1 MKYDKLYIYA
11 VFDLPRPLSCS
22 PSRWFFL
29 PVSKASADCDDCDG
43 KQKTPVAASSAVDNC
58 VDYTLMPQDTW
69 FHKLIVKKV
78 NSPSCFVDV
87 VIRNTL
93 PYSLFFIKLTFKKF
107 CVIILC
113 LCSFFRKGAGHD
125 SVAMQAAIVTGL
137 FSPSPLIWLVQ
148 LLLWPHLLGP
158 RLAEASPACP
168 APCSCSN
175 QASRV
180 ICTRKGLNEVPQSI
194 SSNTRYLNLQEN
206 SIQVTSLTP

>member
-1 MKYDKLYIYA
+1 
-11 VFDLPRPLSCS
+11 
-22 PSRWFFL
+22 
-29 PVSKASADCDDCDG
+29 
-43 KQKTPVAASSAVDNC
+43 
-58 VDYTLMPQDTW
+58 
-69 FHKLIVKKV
+69 
-78 NSPSCFVDV
+78 
-87 VIRNTL
+87 
-93 PYSLFFIKLTFKKF
+93 
-107 CVIILC
+107 
-113 LCSFFRKGAGHD
+113 KGAGHD
-125 SVAMQAAIVTGL
+125 SVAMQAAMVTGF

-206 SIQVTSLTP
+206 SIQ

>member
-11 VFDLPRPLSCS
+11 VFDLPRPFSLSLV
-22 PSRWFFL
+22 FFL

-78 NSPSCFVDV
+78 NSLSCFVDV
-87 VIRNTL
+87 VTLNTL
-93 PYSLFFIKLTFKKF
+93 PYLLFVIQLTFKRF
-107 CVIILC
+107 WGFSVLIIC
-113 LCSFFRKGAGHD
+113 LVLFRKGAGHD
-125 SVAMQAAIVTGL
+125 SVAMQAAIVTGF

-168 APCSCSN
+168 NPCSCSN

-206 SIQVTSLTP
+206 SIQVTTLIP

>member
-11 VFDLPRPLSCS
+11 VFDLVLSLVPRPV
-22 PSRWFFL
+22 FFL

-93 PYSLFFIKLTFKKF
+93 PYLLFFIIFHQMN
-107 CVIILC
+107 V
-113 LCSFFRKGAGHD
+113 
-125 SVAMQAAIVTGL
+125 
-137 FSPSPLIWLVQ
+137 
-148 LLLWPHLLGP
+148 
-158 RLAEASPACP
+158 
-168 APCSCSN
+168 
-175 QASRV
+175 
-180 ICTRKGLNEVPQSI
+180 
-194 SSNTRYLNLQEN
+194 
-206 SIQVTSLTP
+206 